1 MHSRDFPEIESINCQ
16 ACGSEHLETEL
27 RIAKLGSMGA
37 MSVCKSCF
45 QKTAEASFQ
54 DAAELLD
61 EIVLIARASG
71 ANPERRLREIKAL
84 LGE

>member
-1 MHSRDFPEIESINCQ
+1 MYSRDFPEIESVNCQ
-16 ACGSEHLETEL
+16 ACGSEHPETEL
-27 RIAKLGSMGA
+27 RIAKLGSMGT

-54 DAAELLD
+54 GAAELLD

-71 ANPERRLREIKAL
+71 TNPERRLREIKAL
-84 LGE
+84 IGE